1 MESRVRLGEGRRT
14 RRGIGGRF
22 WGWANGVTE
31 ELMRRRITSAA
42 TYLICIITSD
52 SEFVFIPGR
61 LPSRI
66 ETQRTVLDASSDNR
80 MPTSFASL
88 IFTCFLTSLP
98 TLVPQLF
105 KINQQVALA
114 MNERRYYER
123 TRRLMDNG
131 RGVVGSNIGEG
142 TSVSR
147 FLWRR
152 IGKYALKF
160 GKFIPNYL

>member
-22 WGWANGVTE
+22 WGWANGLTE

-114 MNERRYYER
+114 MNE
-123 TRRLMDNG
+123 
-131 RGVVGSNIGEG
+131 
-142 TSVSR
+142 
-147 FLWRR
+147 
-152 IGKYALKF
+152 
-160 GKFIPNYL
+160 